1 MTIEN
6 DHKNNMQ
13 PMKKYMFLVAVIGT
27 VIFIYMNRNVLYAF
41 FDTDNFYRPL
51 YENDFDVLQ
60 DGTGVHADLKSSY
73 DVEHGFFLLFPYES
87 RDFDSVYEMDGL
99 ISYTISYQGAILESK
114 IIAPPARP
122 INGITSAGQDVLLFS
137 FELPFQGHDE
147 VELDVVVKSPI
158 TKLKRYEGAI
168 RCVVKPAYWP

>member
-1 MTIEN
+1 
-6 DHKNNMQ
+6 
-13 PMKKYMFLVAVIGT
+13 
-27 VIFIYMNRNVLYAF
+27 
-41 FDTDNFYRPL
+41 
-51 YENDFDVLQ
+51 
-60 DGTGVHADLKSSY
+60 
-73 DVEHGFFLLFPYES
+73 
-87 RDFDSVYEMDGL
+87 MDGL